1 MDKVDYV
8 FKVILIG
15 NASVGKSCLL
25 LRFCDNTFN
34 ESYYST
40 IGVDFK
46 IKTITL
52 ENSKVVK
59 LQIYDTAGQ
68 ERFHTITS
76 SYYHAADGIGI
87 VYDVTRQDSFDSIN
101 SWLSDVE
108 KLAKPDAMKILI
120 GNKCD
125 LTETKIISQDQGFDI
140 AKAFGI
146 PFIETSAKTS
156 ENVDN
161 LFYQMAVEMVKRKE
175 QRKFNEPKNE
185 SIDLHGKPVN
195 GSSSS
200 CGC

>member
-1 MDKVDYV
+1 MEKVDYV

-15 NASVGKSCLL
+15 NAGVGKSCLL
-25 LRFCDNTFN
+25 LRFSDNTFN
-34 ESYYST
+34 ENYYST

-87 VYDVTRQDSFDSIN
+87 VYDVTNKDSFDAVN
-101 SWLSDVE
+101 VWLNDVE
-108 KLAKPDAMKILI
+108 KLAKPEVCKVLI

-125 LTETKIISQDQGFDI
+125 LMTTKIISNDQGFDL

-146 PFIETSAKTS
+146 PFLETSAKTA

-161 LFYQMAVEMVKRKE
+161 VFYQMAVEMVKRKE
-175 QRKFNEPKNE
+175 QNKFNDANNE
-185 SIDLHGKPVN
+185 AVKLQGKPVQN
-195 GSSSS
+195 SNSS